1 MTTHTPLGSQ
11 TKSKRHGAVGPAAV
25 YPTHAASGSGSS
37 LVCSDGSHVLDL
49 IAGLGAISLG
59 YHDPGVTDAVIAS
72 LRSGSILSLPH
83 ALENDVA
90 TLLSE
95 VIPCAEQTRFV
106 MTGSE
111 AMQGAVQIA
120 RAVTGKNTIVVAAQ
134 SYHGWH
140 EWCQAHHR
148 QQGPFGPTEYYGQL
162 ARHLASFRD
171 NNSDDLRTTLHSLD
185 DPYPEEIAA
194 VVIEPYR
201 FPIADT
207 LEQTRDAQRKF
218 YAEAR
223 QLADQHGAL
232 LIFDEMIFGFRHA
245 LGGSQEL
252 WCDSDTLP
260 DIACFG
266 KALGNGVPIA
276 AICGIREVMKEA
288 HLVSSTFGG
297 SLLGLAAAKEVITRY
312 RTENISERMWETGH
326 ILREGFSFEAEGT
339 PARLE
344 GYPVHF
350 RLAGL
355 TDDQRDEVLAI
366 AFRRGVL
373 LHRACGNIIA
383 AMSHQE
389 ALRAGTVL
397 GSAVQSVCGDPSH
410 ISDDSHI
417 TAGMNRGAVS

>member
-11 TKSKRHGAVGPAAV
+11 TKSKQHGSVGPAAV
-25 YPTHAASGSGSS
+25 YPAHADSGSGSS
-37 LVCSDGSHVLDL
+37 LICSDGSHVIDL

-59 YHDPGVTDAVIAS
+59 YQDSGVIDAVSQS
-72 LRSGSILSLPH
+72 LRRGSILSLPH
-83 ALENDVA
+83 KLENEVA

-95 VIPCAEQTRFV
+95 VIPCAEMTRFV

-111 AMQGAVQIA
+111 AVQGAVQIA
-120 RAVTGKNTIVVAAQ
+120 RAVTGKSSVVVAAQ

-140 EWCQAHHR
+140 EWCQAPFR
-148 QQGPFGPTEYYGQL
+148 QQGPFGPTEYYGKI
-162 ARHLASFRD
+162 AGHLSSFQD
-171 NNSDDLRTTLHSLD
+171 NDSAALGATLHAFDHPVPNSV
-185 DPYPEEIAA
+185 AA
-194 VVIEPYR
+194 IVIEPYR
-201 FPIADT
+201 FPLADT
-207 LEQTRDAQRKF
+207 LEQTRAAQRKF
-218 YAEAR
+218 HAEAR
-223 QLADQHGAL
+223 RLAVQHGAL

-252 WCDSDTLP
+252 WCDSDTMP

-276 AICGIREVMKEA
+276 AICGIREVMQEA

-326 ILREGFSFEAEGT
+326 ILREGFSFEAEGS

-355 TDDQRDEVLAI
+355 TDKQRDEVLAS
-366 AFRRGVL
+366 AFSRGVL

-383 AMSHQE
+383 AMSHQD
-389 ALRAGTVL
+389 ALHAGTVL
-397 GSAVQSVCGDPSH
+397 GGAVQSVC
-410 ISDDSHI
+410 DSVAD
-417 TAGMNRGAVS
+417 T

>member
-11 TKSKRHGAVGPAAV
+11 TKSKQHGAVGPPAV
-25 YPTHAASGSGSS
+25 YPEHADSGSGSS

-59 YHDPGVTDAVIAS
+59 YQDPGVTDAVIAS
-72 LRSGSILSLPH
+72 LRHGSILSLPH
-83 ALENDVA
+83 TLENEVA

-95 VIPCAEQTRFV
+95 VIPCAEMTRFV

-120 RAVTGKNTIVVAAQ
+120 RAVTGKNSVVVAAQ

-140 EWCQAHHR
+140 EWCQAHYR
-148 QQGPFGPTEYYGQL
+148 QQGPFGPTEYYGKI
-162 ARHLASFRD
+162 AGHLSSFRD
-171 NNSDDLRTTLHSLD
+171 NDSDDLGATLHAFNHPVPDSV
-185 DPYPEEIAA
+185 AA
-194 VVIEPYR
+194 IVIEPYR

-207 LEQTRDAQRKF
+207 LEQTRDAQRQF

-223 QLADQHGAL
+223 RLADLHGAL

-245 LGGSQEL
+245 IGGSQEL
-252 WCDSDTLP
+252 WCDSETLP

-326 ILREGFSFEAEGT
+326 ILREGFSFEAEGS

-355 TDDQRDEVLAI
+355 TDDQRDEVLTI

-397 GSAVQSVCGDPSH
+397 GGAVQSVCDGLGFLADGSFS
-410 ISDDSHI
+410 ID
-417 TAGMNRGAVS
+417 G